1 MTGYVLVFLVAGVV
15 TYVTTPLVRRL
26 AVRVG
31 AIDVPDD
38 RKVHSDPTPVMGGL
52 AMFFALLAGL
62 GVAWLIPSFRELYR
76 TSSEPGGV
84 LAGASIALLLGVV
97 DDVRGIGAS
106 TKLAGQMIAAGAL
119 ILAGVQVFYFWFP
132 KVGIISLSAD
142 LSALLTVLWT
152 LGMMNA
158 VNLIDGLD
166 GLASGVSA
174 IAAAAFF
181 VYAYR
186 SGGGLP
192 STAALISAIVAGSC
206 VGFLRHNFNPARI
219 FMGDSGSMLLGLL
232 LASATITG
240 VGRTTEPQ
248 FSDFAGY
255 VIPVLLP
262 FVVLAIPIAD
272 ASLAI
277 LRRVRG
283 RRPVFHP
290 DKQHIH
296 HWMLEM
302 ARSHRQAVLVMYLWS
317 AMLAGAAI
325 ALSFGKGAYARWI
338 GFGLGAAWLVAVLI
352 VPRLLRREGFWE
364 RASAAEVEAVPAA
377 ASTSPG
383 DRTPPPI

>member
-1 MTGYVLVFLVAGVV
+1 MASYLVVFAISAAVSVLM
-15 TYVTTPLVRRL
+15 TPLVRRL

-31 AIDVPDD
+31 AVDVPDD
-38 RKVHSDPTPVMGGL
+38 RKVHSDPTPLLGGV
-52 AMFFALLAGL
+52 AMYLALLAGL
-62 GVAWLIPSFRELYR
+62 GVAWTMPFFRDLFR

-84 LAGASIALLLGVV
+84 LAGASIALLLGVI
-97 DDVRGIGAS
+97 DDTRGLGATS
-106 TKLAGQMIAAGAL
+106 KLAGQMIAAGAL

-132 KVGIISLSAD
+132 RVGIISLSTD

-158 VNLIDGLD
+158 VNLADGLD
-166 GLASGVSA
+166 GLAAGVTG
-174 IAAAAFF
+174 IASVAFF
-181 VYAYR
+181 VYAFR
-186 SGGGLP
+186 AGGDLP
-192 STAALISAIVAGSC
+192 STAALLSAITAGAC
-206 VGFLRHNFNPARI
+206 IGFLRHNFNPARI

-255 VIPVLLP
+255 VVPVLLP

-272 ASLAI
+272 AGLAI

-296 HWMLEM
+296 HWLLEM
-302 ARSHRQAVLVMYLWS
+302 ARSHRQAVVVMYLWS
-317 AMLAGAAI
+317 GMLAGAAI
-325 ALSFGKGAYARWI
+325 ALASGRGPLSRGL
-338 GFGLGAAWLVAVLI
+338 GFGFGAAFVLAVVIL
-352 VPRLLRREGFWE
+352 PRILR
-364 RASAAEVEAVPAA
+364 S
-377 ASTSPG
+377 
-383 DRTPPPI
+383 DRLWDTPPVDDLPVEERRAPSI